1 MRRNRRCDDQ
11 ADLLKTVQ
19 REQLRQKRK
28 VLTDFEK
35 TLRCVQ
41 TKNYP
46 LTLQRKSCKIYR
58 LSVTKQGECVIVSY
72 GKLKGRTNDMKRI
85 FDITTFG
92 AVDDGITDSTQA
104 IQAALDAAG
113 EVGGTV
119 IVPPG
124 RFVCGGLKIPAKISV
139 QSDHAW
145 AYRQNS
151 SGGGVLVLRD
161 ADDACML
168 DMSEAF
174 GATIKGLTLYGGH
187 TGQNVHGIL
196 TRHSTYGGGG
206 QEDCTRIED
215 CKVEGFTG
223 DGLHYEYYWCIT
235 VRHCMIGYN
244 SGFGFF
250 MNGFDAFILDNWFS
264 GNGRGGIGSTHGSSH
279 MTVTGNRIE
288 CNNGPGVTL
297 RCSKNCSF
305 SGNCFDCNGGPGLS
319 VIGREGDD
327 VADSIT
333 VTGNVFNGSASWY
346 RHEEPLSIYDDA
358 HIRLERCVNCIVS
371 DNTFR
376 ARNKADQ
383 DLDGEI
389 FPSRT
394 FVIRQLRGCIIH
406 HNIMQG
412 GMRISPVLDLG
423 EHEDEILLESNIGCP
438 TRELTPW
445 YPTFKSDKREKR

>member
-1 MRRNRRCDDQ
+1 MN
-11 ADLLKTVQ
+11 
-19 REQLRQKRK
+19 
-28 VLTDFEK
+28 
-35 TLRCVQ
+35 
-41 TKNYP
+41 
-46 LTLQRKSCKIYR
+46 
-58 LSVTKQGECVIVSY
+58 
-72 GKLKGRTNDMKRI
+72 RI
-85 FDITTFG
+85 FDITAFG
-92 AVDDGITDSTQA
+92 AVDDVVTDSTQA
-104 IQAALDAAG
+104 IQAALDAAS
-113 EVGGTV
+113 EACGTV

-124 RFVCGGLKIPAKISV
+124 RFVCGGLKVPAKITIKG
-139 QSDHAW
+139 DNAW
-145 AYRQNS
+145 TYHWDAN
-151 SGGGVLVLRD
+151 GGSILVLRD
-161 ADDACML
+161 AGDECLL

-174 GATIKGLTLYGGH
+174 GATVKGLTIFGGRI
-187 TGQNVHGIL
+187 GKDVHGIL
-196 TRHSTYGGGG
+196 TRHATYGGGG

-235 VRHCMIGYN
+235 VRHCMIDRN

-250 MNGFDAFILDNWFS
+250 MNGFDAFILDNWFA

-288 CNNGPGVTL
+288 CNSGPGVTL
-297 RCSKNCSF
+297 HCSKNCSF
-305 SGNCFDCNGGPGLS
+305 VGNCFDVNGGPGLS

-333 VTGNVFNGSASWY
+333 VTGNVFNGSAAWCY
-346 RHEEPLSIYDDA
+346 HKEPLSIYDDA
-358 HIRLERCVNCIVS
+358 HVRLERCVNCIVA

-376 ARNKADQ
+376 ARNRVDQ

-406 HNIMQG
+406 HNIMQS
-412 GMRISPVLDLG
+412 GMKVSPILDLG
-423 EHEDEILLESNIGCP
+423 EHEDEILIESNIGRP

-445 YPTFKSDKREKR
+445 YPVFESDKREAEKREKKEEK